1 MDAIYLDFAKAFDTV
16 PHKRLITKLR
26 GYGIRDNVLSWI
38 EDFLS
43 NRTQYVS
50 VNGERSSS
58 MPVTSGVPQGSVL
71 GPILFVY
78 FINDMPEV
86 SEEDM
91 TLFADDAKTFNEIV
105 EFEDRDDLQKCINA
119 LVKWSIK
126 WGMGFNACKCKVM
139 HLGRSNPKHQ
149 YTMSDGINDTVLE
162 ETTCEKDLG
171 VHVDNMLSF
180 EEHMLLTAKKAR
192 RSAGQLLRSISHKV
206 PSVLTPLF
214 KALVRPILEY
224 GNAVWSPHKRKHI
237 DLLEGVQRS
246 FTKRIFGMR
255 DLDYTQRL
263 ERLGLPSLEF
273 RRVRGDLIETYK
285 LLQNVY
291 DPLSTKGL
299 INVNA
304 ECNTRGHNFKLL
316 KNSPNLNTYK
326 YFFTN
331 RVTNLWNQLPSDVV
345 NASSVNCFKNKIDRL
360 LQTYT
365 FQTKID
371 IYDMKITAE
380 A

>member
-1 MDAIYLDFAKAFDTV
+1 
-16 PHKRLITKLR
+16 
-26 GYGIRDNVLSWI
+26 
-38 EDFLS
+38 
-43 NRTQYVS
+43 
-50 VNGERSSS
+50 

-105 EFEDRDDLQKCINA
+105 EFKDRDDLQKCINA

-273 RRVRGDLIETYK
+273 RRVRGI
-285 LLQNVY
+285 LLRHTSCCRMYMTHYQ
-291 DPLSTKGL
+291 
-299 INVNA
+299 
-304 ECNTRGHNFKLL
+304 L
-316 KNSPNLNTYK
+316 K
-326 YFFTN
+326 
-331 RVTNLWNQLPSDVV
+331 
-345 NASSVNCFKNKIDRL
+345 A
-360 LQTYT
+360 
-365 FQTKID
+365 
-371 IYDMKITAE
+371 
-380 A
+380 